1 MKAMIETR
9 EPAIRPATQP
19 KLATRPVGAPRRFG
33 FQPMTAPVPFH
44 AWRA

>member
-9 EPAIRPATQP
+9 EPAIRPVAAAKP
-19 KLATRPVGAPRRFG
+19 VARPVQSLRLAGIQPTAAP
-33 FQPMTAPVPFH
+33 ALFH